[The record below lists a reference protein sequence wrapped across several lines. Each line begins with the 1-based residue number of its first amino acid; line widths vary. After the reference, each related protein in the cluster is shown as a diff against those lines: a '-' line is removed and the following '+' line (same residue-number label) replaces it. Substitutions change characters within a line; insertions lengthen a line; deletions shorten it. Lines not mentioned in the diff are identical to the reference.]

1 MAKQT
6 IQDIEKK
13 KQARLQRSLKERDKH
28 AVKEVGQALAERVLY
43 MVDGGLVCGIGTPVR
58 GQMCVEA
65 AICYAMGEEH
75 NDSPSCVHHIVRNT
89 KIDLNDLSWSSDKAR
104 AKGMRRIAVAQLGSK
119 DIDGKLFLSTLGELL
134 FNLLLSELKDFAKQE
149 GNKDG
154 LAFLNKLYKEKSFAK
169 RYAMLA
175 NYPSKEKENLLYGL
189 DGVYDSLCEL
199 ALNMKKKKNKT
210 SPVYSVQDWWDK
222 AKFGK
227 ELDERLTRIAECI
240 EKALVKCKSKGT
252 KWLYLCEA

>member
-1 MAKQT
+1 MAEQT

-43 MVDGGLVCGIGTPVR
+43 MVDGGLVCGIGDPFR

-75 NDSPSCVHHIVRNT
+75 DDNPSCVHPIVRNT
-89 KIDLNDLSWSSDKAR
+89 KIDLNDLLWSSNKAR

-134 FNLLLSELKDFAKQE
+134 FNLLFSELKSFAKQE
-149 GNKDG
+149 GDKDG
-154 LAFLNKLYKEKSFAK
+154 LAFLNKLYKEKSFAR
-169 RYAMLA
+169 RYTMLT
-175 NYPSKEKENLLYGL
+175 NYPPQGKDNLLYGL
-189 DGVYDSLCEL
+189 DGAYDSLREL
-199 ALNMKKKKNKT
+199 ALNMKKKNRT
-210 SPVYSVQDWWDK
+210 SLVYVVDYWWSK

-252 KWLYLCEA
+252 KWLYLCD